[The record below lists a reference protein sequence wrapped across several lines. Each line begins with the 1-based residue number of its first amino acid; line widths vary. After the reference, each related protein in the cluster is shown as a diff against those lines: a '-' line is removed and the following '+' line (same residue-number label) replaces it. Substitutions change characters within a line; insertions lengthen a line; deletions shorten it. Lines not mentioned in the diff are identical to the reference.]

1 LSAHKHTAGA
11 TAAIHAHMSSALA
24 DELHELERQGV
35 RDNVEVHC
43 GVLIDERP
51 HEWRYRFELKQR
63 TGALRSG
70 REVGFESH
78 AGLFCGTVVARAGA
92 HVVVA
97 FDESLGPQTGA
108 GRLVADNRWLL
119 IALRRR
125 LRDVDRIVA
134 ARDPGFHSAAAL
146 RVIAKHLPA
155 SASRSITCTSA
166 DLNEEQRRL
175 VELGHNA
182 ELLTLWGPAGTG
194 KTLALIHLIAS
205 LLDCGQRVLYL
216 APTNLAVD
224 GLLERGSAVF
234 GQRPWWRDGAVLRI
248 GPLDG
253 VSLTSAGRDRFC
265 LDAVLR
271 RHGDIDRL
279 SPSQYRRLA
288 ESLVRSA
295 CLTAATTHQSYL
307 SPLLSLADWDVLV
320 VDEVTMVTPTVLYT
334 ASGLARRTIIAGD
347 FRQLGPIAH
356 ARTHAA
362 RRWLRT
368 DPFHLLGIPQEI
380 ARGGRPPHLVMLREQ
395 YRMADDIAA
404 VVQPAYFHQLITHE
418 SVRHRSHGPLG
429 PDGVFVLDSSRS
441 GAQALI
447 TATGSRSNEI
457 HARIA
462 GDVFASALA
471 RGRLDDGALHD
482 VLVIAP
488 FVAQTQLLA
497 ESLRDRFGRC
507 APRVRTIHRAQGCE
521 ADIVLLD
528 LTDASNAPVSR
539 FFSGRDFASES
550 ARLLTVAVTRAR
562 RHLIVIGDMP
572 HMLRSRDVGIVVRR
586 MLDAISDGR
595 HMDAERTRR
604 SVAA

>member
-1 LSAHKHTAGA
+1 MSAHKHTGHDM
-11 TAAIHAHMSSALA
+11 AAVHAHMSAALA

-35 RDNVEVHC
+35 RDSVEVRG

-70 REVGFESH
+70 REVGFESQG
-78 AGLFCGTVVARAGA
+78 GLFSGTVVGRRGA
-92 HVVVA
+92 HVVIA
-97 FDESLGPQTGA
+97 FDESLGPHTEA
-108 GRLVADNRWLL
+108 GRLVADSRWLL
-119 IALRRR
+119 VALRRR
-125 LRDVDRIVA
+125 LRDVDSIIA

-146 RVIAKHLPA
+146 RVIAEQMPA
-155 SASRSITCTSA
+155 IGSPSITCTSA
-166 DLNEEQRRL
+166 GLNEEQRRL
-175 VELGHNA
+175 VELGHDA
-182 ELLTLWGPAGTG
+182 ELLALWGPAGTG
-194 KTLALIHLIAS
+194 KTLALIYLIAS

-224 GLLERGSAVF
+224 GLLERGDALF
-234 GQRPWWRDGAVLRI
+234 RQRPWWRDGAVLRV

-253 VSLTSAGRDRFC
+253 VSLTSEERDRFC
-265 LDAVLR
+265 LDAVLL
-271 RHGDIDRL
+271 RHADVDRL
-279 SPSQYRRLA
+279 SPVQYRRLA
-288 ESLVRSA
+288 ESMIRSA
-295 CLTAATTHQSYL
+295 CLTAATMHQSYL
-307 SPLLSLADWDVLV
+307 SPLLTQGAWDVLV
-320 VDEVTMVTPTVLYT
+320 ADEVSMVTPTILYT

-356 ARTHAA
+356 ARTNAA

-368 DPFHLLGIPQEI
+368 DPFHMLGIPQEI
-380 ARGGRPPHLVMLREQ
+380 ARGGHPPHLVMLREQ
-395 YRMADDIAA
+395 YRMAEDIAA
-404 VVQPAYFHQLITHE
+404 VVQPAYFHQLVTHE

-457 HARIA
+457 HARIV

-471 RGRLDDGALHD
+471 RGRLDDGTLRDA
-482 VLVIAP
+482 LVIAP
-488 FVAQTQLLA
+488 FVAQTELLA
-497 ESLRDRFGRC
+497 ESLRDRFGRS
-507 APRVRTIHRAQGCE
+507 APHVRTIHRAQGCE

-528 LTDASNAPVSR
+528 LTDASNTPISR
-539 FFSGRDFASES
+539 FFSGRDFTSES

-572 HMLRSRDVGIVVRR
+572 HMLRSRDVGIVIRR
-586 MLDAISDGR
+586 MLEAISAGR